1 MSTKE
6 VNLNTFVYVFILDSN
21 DKGLVLLS
29 LKVKHLISNSKHLSS
44 SNCISATPI
53 VDSYV

>member
-29 LKVKHLISNSKHLSS
+29 LKVKHIKSNFKHLSS

-53 VDSYV
+53 VDFYV